1 MMQIYKLL
9 SVLLEY
15 PNAELREHL
24 AEIEQMI
31 AGLEHATPEDRQALS
46 DFVAWAQALPF
57 TELQEHYVKIFDLTP
72 DNALYLT
79 HHLFEEQ
86 DRARGP
92 ALVKLSEYFQA
103 RGFAIERGE
112 LPDYLPLLLEYV
124 STLPDERNARQFLH
138 QAVEVAT
145 ILARNLENMESP
157 YALLLRIVERR
168 SQLAEAVAHEAPL
181 GERDQAQ
188 MAVNQ

>member
-1 MMQIYKLL
+1 MQIYKLL

-15 PNAELREHL
+15 PNAELQEHL
-24 AEIEQMI
+24 AEFEQMI
-31 AGLEHATPEDRQALS
+31 STVEHATPEDQQALL
-46 DFVAWAQALPF
+46 DFIAWAQALPF
-57 TELQEHYVKIFDLTP
+57 TELQEHYVKTFDLTP

-103 RGFAIERGE
+103 QGYTIEQGE

-124 STLPDERNARQFLH
+124 SVLPDEQNARQFLH
-138 QAVEVAT
+138 QAVEVAAL
-145 ILARNLENMESP
+145 LARNLENMESP
-157 YALLLRIVERR
+157 YALLLRVVERQG
-168 SQLAEAVAHEAPL
+168 QLAKAVADEAPR
-181 GERDQAQ
+181 GDRDMART
-188 MAVNQ
+188 AVNQ

>member
-1 MMQIYKLL
+1 MQIYKLL

-24 AEIEQMI
+24 AEIKQTI
-31 AGLEHATPEDRQALS
+31 GGLEHATPEDRQALS
-46 DFVAWAQALPF
+46 DFIAWAQALPF
-57 TELQEHYVKIFDLTP
+57 TGLQEHYVKTFDLTP

-92 ALVKLSEYFQA
+92 ALVKLSEFFQA
-103 RGFAIERGE
+103 QGYTIEKGE

-124 STLPDERNARQFLH
+124 STLPDEQSARRFLH
-138 QAVEVAT
+138 QAVEVAAL
-145 ILARNLENMESP
+145 LARNLENMQSP
-157 YALLLRIVERR
+157 YALLLRIVERQG
-168 SQLAEAVAHEAPL
+168 QLAEAVAHEAPR
-181 GERDQAQ
+181 GDRDQAQ
-188 MAVNQ
+188 TAVNL

>member
-1 MMQIYKLL
+1 MQIYKLL

-24 AEIEQMI
+24 AETAQMI
-31 AGLEHATPEDRQALS
+31 GTLEHATPEDQQALL
-46 DFVAWAQALPF
+46 DFIAWAQSLPF
-57 TELQEHYVKIFDLTP
+57 TELQEHYVKTFDLTP

-92 ALVKLSEYFQA
+92 ALVRLSEYFQA
-103 RGFAIERGE
+103 QGFAIEKGE

-124 STLPDERNARQFLH
+124 STLPDAQNARQFLH
-138 QAVEVAT
+138 QAVEVAAL
-145 ILARNLENMESP
+145 LARNLENMESP
-157 YALLLRIVERR
+157 YALLLHIVERQG
-168 SQLAEAVAHEAPL
+168 QLAEAVVHEAPR
-181 GERDQAQ
+181 GDRDQART
-188 MAVNQ
+188 AVNQ

>member
-1 MMQIYKLL
+1 MRIYKLL

-15 PNAELREHL
+15 PNAELPEHL
-24 AEIEQMI
+24 AEIEKMI
-31 AGLEHATPEDRQALS
+31 GGLEQSTPEDQQSLLN
-46 DFVAWAQALPF
+46 FIAWAQTLPL
-57 TELQEHYVKIFDLTP
+57 TELQEHYVKTFDLKP

-103 RGFAIERGE
+103 QGYTIEKGE

-124 STLPDERNARQFLH
+124 STLPDEQNARQFLH
-138 QAVEVAT
+138 QAVEVAAL
-145 ILARNLENMESP
+145 LARNLENMESP
-157 YALLLRIVERR
+157 YALLLHIVERQGR
-168 SQLAEAVAHEAPL
+168 LAEAVAHEAPR
-181 GERDQAQ
+181 GNRDQAR
-188 MAVNQ
+188 AAANQ

>member
-1 MMQIYKLL
+1 MRIYKLL

-31 AGLEHATPEDRQALS
+31 GGLEHATPEDRQALL
-46 DFVAWAQALPF
+46 DFIAWAQALPS
-57 TELQEHYVKIFDLTP
+57 TELQEHYVKTFDLTP

-92 ALVKLSEYFQA
+92 ALVKLSEYFKAQGYTIDA
-103 RGFAIERGE
+103 GE

-124 STLPDERNARQFLH
+124 STLPDEQNARKFLH
-138 QAVEVAT
+138 QAVEVAAL
-145 ILARNLENMESP
+145 LARNLENMESP
-157 YALLLRIVERR
+157 YALLLHIVERQG
-168 SQLAEAVAHEAPL
+168 QLAEAVAHEAPR
-181 GERDQAQ
+181 GDRDQART
-188 MAVNQ
+188 AVNH

>member
-1 MMQIYKLL
+1 MWIYKLL

-24 AEIEQMI
+24 AETARMI
-31 AGLEHATPEDRQALS
+31 GGLEHATPEDKQALL
-46 DFVAWAQALPF
+46 DFIAWAQALPF

-103 RGFAIERGE
+103 QGFAIEHGE

-124 STLPDERNARQFLH
+124 STLPDEQNARKFLH
-138 QAVEVAT
+138 QAVEVAAL
-145 ILARNLENMESP
+145 LARNLENMESP
-157 YALLLRIVERR
+157 YALLLRIVERQG
-168 SQLAEAVAHEAPL
+168 QLAEAVAHEAPR
-181 GERDQAQ
+181 GDRDQGQ
-188 MAVNQ
+188 TAVNL